1 MIKNIYYFPA
11 NSGSNS
17 YPARIKEILSKF
29 SIVHDLYFSLL
40 IKELMK
46 LNFTRYDIVIVN
58 WLESK
63 SSKVSITSLCKTELA
78 QPKNG
83 VFIANILIP

>member
-58 WLESK
+58 WLESGIIK
-63 SSKVSITSLCKTELA
+63 
-78 QPKNG
+78 KNG
-83 VFIANILIP
+83 KLSFSGVI